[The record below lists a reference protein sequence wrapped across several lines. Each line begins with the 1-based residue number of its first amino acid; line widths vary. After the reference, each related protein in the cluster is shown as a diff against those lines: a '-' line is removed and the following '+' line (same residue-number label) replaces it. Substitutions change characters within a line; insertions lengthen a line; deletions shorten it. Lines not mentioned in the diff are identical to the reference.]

1 MPPGRKAFIGVVG
14 ALALLVA
21 GASGVAGVQ
30 VANAFKGAPASV
42 STTTDESTELE
53 STWPSESADEE
64 SARDEPAEA
73 EGNDEAESARSTM
86 LRTRAHRPATA
97 SSRQISPWS
106 RKA

>member
-1 MPPGRKAFIGVVG
+1 MPPGRKGFIGVVG

-64 SARDEPAEA
+64 SAD
-73 EGNDEAESARSTM
+73 DL
-86 LRTRAHRPATA
+86 LRRAHRPATA
-97 SSRQISPWS
+97 SSRQTRHGHERHEP
-106 RKA
+106 R